1 MEFSMAYFIS
11 GRFRM
16 PAAFAST
23 IAVLPVFALVQFVL
37 AAPASARVH
46 SQVHSY
52 VHAYHHHYLARREAA
67 PALADNFAQSTFGGR
82 QDRQS
87 PPSFNESASPI
98 DGMAA
103 SAASTAGIP
112 VSLVERVIKRE
123 SGGNPRAVS
132 QGNYGLMQIRL
143 GTARAMGYSGSAEGL
158 LDAQTNMTYAVKY
171 LAGAYRAAGGS
182 ESRAVALYAS
192 GYYAQAKAQGF
203 SPYQTAQANISQ
215 PGFDGYQEEAAAP
228 RYIQT
233 KHQTKSQDRFDQ
245 TQYDQARYQ
254 QVRYDRALRSRY
266 VEAGYN
272 SGPSVAAAH
281 PQFRETP
288 GDSGWQ
294 SGLYAYAPVHP
305 LHYRARHY
313 RYHAV

>member
-1 MEFSMAYFIS
+1 MAYLIG
-11 GRFRM
+11 GRFR
-16 PAAFAST
+16 AAF
-23 IAVLPVFALVQFVL
+23 AVLPVFALGQFVL
-37 AAPASARVH
+37 VVPAAAR
-46 SQVHSY
+46 VHSY
-52 VHAYHHHYLARREAA
+52 VHAYHHHYLAGREAA
-67 PALADNFAQSTFGGR
+67 PALADNFAQPTFGR
-82 QDRQS
+82 WQDRQS

-171 LAGAYRAAGGS
+171 LAGAYRAAGGN
-182 ESRAVALYAS
+182 ESRAVAFYAS

-203 SPYQTAQANISQ
+203 SPYQTAQANTSQ
-215 PGFDGYQEEAAAP
+215 PGFDGYREEAAAP

-233 KHQTKSQDRFDQ
+233 RYQTKSQDRFDQ

-254 QVRYDRALRSRY
+254 QVRYDRAPRSRY

-272 SGPSVAAAH
+272 SGPLVAATHQQYSEMPA
-281 PQFRETP
+281 
-288 GDSGWQ
+288 DSGWQ
-294 SGLYAYAPVHP
+294 PGLYAYAPAH
-305 LHYRARHY
+305 LLRYRVRHY
-313 RYHAV
+313 RHHAV